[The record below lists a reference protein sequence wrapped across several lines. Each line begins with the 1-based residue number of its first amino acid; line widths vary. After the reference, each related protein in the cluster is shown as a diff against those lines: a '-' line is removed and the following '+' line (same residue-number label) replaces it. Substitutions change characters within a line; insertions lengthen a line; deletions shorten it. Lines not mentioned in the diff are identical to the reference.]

1 MARNLLEERL
11 QVIRNQRDLYYRKI
25 DMLNEEEKKILK
37 DLERWLSMD
46 DFEKLSYEEIMEV
59 IEDMYEDNKW
69 SCICAGS
76 TTFKYKGQFVK
87 ISVAKD
93 EDDL

>member
-1 MARNLLEERL
+1 
-11 QVIRNQRDLYYRKI
+11 
-25 DMLNEEEKKILK
+25 
-37 DLERWLSMD
+37 MD

-59 IEDMYEDNKW
+59 IEDMYKDNKW

-76 TTFKYKGQFVK
+76 QTFKYKGQFVK

>member
-37 DLERWLSMD
+37 DL
-46 DFEKLSYEEIMEV
+46 ME
-59 IEDMYEDNKW
+59 D
-69 SCICAGS
+69 
-76 TTFKYKGQFVK
+76 
-87 ISVAKD
+87 
-93 EDDL
+93 